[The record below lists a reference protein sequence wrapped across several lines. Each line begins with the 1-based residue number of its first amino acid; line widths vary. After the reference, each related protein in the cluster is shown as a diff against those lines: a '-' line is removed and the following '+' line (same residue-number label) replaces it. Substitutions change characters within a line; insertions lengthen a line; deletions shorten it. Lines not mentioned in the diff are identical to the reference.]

1 MPSLRQTKA
10 TTLVYAV
17 VKALISDLKVKL
29 PRLQRVHFIT
39 DSPSSQYRNKTMFP
53 LVATAKKLLGVE
65 VSWIYFEA
73 GHGKGPCDGVGGAVK
88 RVADQEVNKGSLIQ
102 NAWDLYKVMR
112 LLPSKIKYM
121 YVTTNTIKE
130 ETKIQ
135 QLAMKTVKGTMK
147 IHTVVGLGDGH
158 YATRETSCFKE
169 CCYMGG

>member
-1 MPSLRQTKA
+1 
-10 TTLVYAV
+10 
-17 VKALISDLKVKL
+17 
-29 PRLQRVHFIT
+29 
-39 DSPSSQYRNKTMFP
+39 MFH

-65 VSWIYFEA
+65 VSWTYFEA
-73 GHGKGPCDGVGGAVK
+73 GHGKGPCNGVGGAVK

-102 NAWDLYKVMR
+102 NAWDLYKVMH

-130 ETKIQ
+130 ETAKIQ

-147 IHTVVGLGDGH
+147 IHAVVGLGDGH

-169 CCYMGG
+169 CCYMGGEFVLGCPGWERRVV